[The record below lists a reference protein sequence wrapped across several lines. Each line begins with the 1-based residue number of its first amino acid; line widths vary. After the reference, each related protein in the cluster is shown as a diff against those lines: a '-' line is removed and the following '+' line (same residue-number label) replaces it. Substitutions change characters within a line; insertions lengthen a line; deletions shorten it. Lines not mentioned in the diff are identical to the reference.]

1 MSQQEQK
8 KVRRQ
13 RRAWHVRG
21 KIRRTTSRPRLSVF
35 RSSKHISVQIIDD
48 NTGRTLC
55 AATSVGKTAAP
66 ELAGKKKSEK
76 AAVVGAA
83 IAAKA
88 KEIGVEEVVF
98 DRGFARYH
106 GRIKALADAA
116 RAGGLKF

>member
-13 RRAWHVRG
+13 RRVWHVRG
-21 KIRRTTSRPRLSVF
+21 KIRRTTNRPRLSVF
-35 RSSKHISVQIIDD
+35 RSSKHISAQIIDD

-55 AATSVGKTAAP
+55 AATSVGKAIAP
-66 ELAGKKKSEK
+66 ELSGKKKSEK